1 MALNFPSSPTLNQQT
16 TLGNITYVFNGTGW
30 SPLGSSTGIS
40 SVVYSING
48 QTGNAIL
55 TTDAINEGTNNKYF
69 SSTRFDQRLSSVSI
83 NLLVDVDTTTTT
95 PTDGMSLVYKSSTL
109 RWEPVMLNTGVSA
122 VNNKTGNVSLTLA
135 NISGVDLSGSVPNTG
150 DALIYNSTTGT
161 WRAATPNAALG
172 GNTDQIFYTNQ
183 KTITANYTVAGTV
196 NALSSGPITI
206 SDGIVV
212 TISDGAV
219 WSIV

>member
-1 MALNFPSSPTLNQQT
+1 MAINFPSSPTLNQQT
-16 TLGNITYVFNGTGW
+16 TLGNVTYVFNGTGW
-30 SPLGSSTGIS
+30 TPLGSSTGIS
-40 SVVYSING
+40 SVVYSVNG
-48 QTGNAIL
+48 QTGNAVL
-55 TTDAINEGTNNKYF
+55 TTDSVNEGTNNKYF
-69 SSTRFDQRLSSVSI
+69 SSTRIDQRLSAVSI
-83 NLLVDVDTTTTT
+83 NLLGDVDTTSTT
-95 PTDGMSLVYKSSTL
+95 PTDGMSLVYKTSTL
-109 RWEPVMLNTGVSA
+109 RWEPMMLATGVSS
-122 VNNKTGNVSLTLA
+122 VNSKTGAVILTLA
-135 NISGVDLSGSVPNTG
+135 NISGVDLSSSVPSNG
-150 DALIYNSTTGT
+150 DALIYNSGTGT

-206 SDGIVV
+206 SDGITV